1 MKKLFLMAVIAI
13 ATVTNAWGQNFPDG
27 FLTSET
33 YPSYDFIFAP
43 PIADQR

>member
-13 ATVTNAWGQNFPDG
+13 ATVTNAWGQNYPDG

-33 YPSYDFIFAP
+33 YPSYDFIAAP
-43 PIADQR
+43 HR